1 MKKILLFI
9 SIISVIILSKNYLVT
24 KLVLTDEK
32 NHIWSYNNGEKLDFL
47 SYLKGETI
55 MSARRLRSIYDNL
68 TIYKKETYP
77 RDTLRFFIDKKTYPE
92 WLNFQDLNLKI
103 SNYKSQVYHK
113 ERFKAFYVD
122 KSRDTSKVQF
132 RNVGMN
138 MDHYQNFDGIT
149 SFKVKF
155 SGTNNSYGRK
165 SKKNILRSVTRPNG
179 IDYLSSIMFNKLGG
193 GISIESKPIYLKVN
207 NNISDNHIIEDVF
220 DKYLIEKNRRRE
232 GSIIEV
238 SFNGPFDLGV
248 KEDFFHD
255 YNHKSTD
262 TLFVNK
268 FIKKINKGIVD
279 IELIDTEL
287 FDLFILLCNDFFGA
301 HPAKNVN
308 LHWYHNPL
316 SNLMEPTIREV
327 MIDDVEN
334 VIDEPL
340 IKKYIKDSKLN
351 FGKLRD
357 KYYTKRNIS
366 NLRDEISKHKHI
378 DSKISNSILKKMESY
393 FLEDKLITKKSVS
406 KKRDTIIWDSKI
418 NLKNNFTLDK
428 NSILILK
435 NGAEILIYNSVIVK
449 INGQILCQNTTDI
462 PFIGAE
468 NSSIFINTKENLQL
482 KNLTFKGF
490 SNLRDESN
498 NHYLPSAIT
507 FYKTSATL
515 DNCKFRDNYRGDDF
529 VNFFKCP
536 DVNVINCSFENILAD
551 AIDSDFSNI
560 CIENTIFNN
569 IGNDAVD
576 CSASNLRI
584 YNSKFNDVKDKCV
597 SAGESTIAY
606 VYESSFSNS
615 AIALVSKDGSNL
627 TNYNSFFENNN
638 LDITGFRKKLEYTN
652 AQIYSS
658 KSNNLLNLIEY
669 GVKTNIDSEK
679 VKNVKD
685 DMYGKKYGK
694 ATEK

>member
-9 SIISVIILSKNYLVT
+9 SIILFIVLSKNYLVT
-24 KLVLTDEK
+24 KLELTNEK
-32 NHIWSYNNGEKLDFL
+32 NHIWSYNSAKKLDIL
-47 SYLKGETI
+47 SFFKGE
-55 MSARRLRSIYDNL
+55 SKKSLRRLRSIYNNL
-68 TIYKKETYP
+68 NILKKETNP
-77 RDTLRFFIDKKTYPE
+77 RDTLRFYIDKDTYPE

-103 SNYKSQVYHK
+103 STYKSQVYHK
-113 ERFKAFYVD
+113 ERFKAYYVD
-122 KSRDTSKVQF
+122 EKMDTSKVQF

-179 IDYLSSIMFNKLGG
+179 MDYLSSIIFNKFGD
-193 GISIESKPIYLKVN
+193 GILIESKPIYLIVN
-207 NNISDNHIIEDVF
+207 NNISNNHIIEDVF

-232 GSIIEV
+232 GSIVEV

-248 KEDFFHD
+248 KEDFFYD

-268 FIKKINKGIVD
+268 FIEKINKGIVD

-301 HPAKNVN
+301 HPAKDIN
-308 LHWYHNPL
+308 LHWYHNPV

-327 MIDDVEN
+327 IIDDVEN

-351 FGKLRD
+351 FDFLRD

-366 NLRDEISKHKHI
+366 NLRDEISKYKYI
-378 DSKISNSILKKMESY
+378 DSVLANSILRKIESY
-393 FLEDKLITKKSVS
+393 YLENKLITKKSVS
-406 KKRDTIIWDSKI
+406 IKKDTIIWDSKI
-418 NLKNNFTLDK
+418 ILKNNYTIDK

-435 NGAEILIYNSVIVK
+435 NGAEVSISNSVIIK
-449 INGQILCQNTTDI
+449 INGQIQCQNTVDI
-462 PFIGAE
+462 PFFGSE
-468 NSSIFINTKENLQL
+468 NSSIFINTNKNVQL
-482 KNLTFKGF
+482 KNLTFTGF

-507 FYKTSATL
+507 FYKTSADL
-515 DNCKFRDNYRGDDF
+515 ENCKFKDNYRGDDF
-529 VNFFKCP
+529 INFFKCP
-536 DVNVINCSFENILAD
+536 NINVINCSFENVLAD

-560 CIENTIFNN
+560 CIENTFFNN

-576 CSASNLRI
+576 CSASNLLI
-584 YNSKFNDVKDKCV
+584 YNSKFNNVNDKCI
-597 SAGESTIAY
+597 SSGESTIAH

-615 AIALVSKDGSNL
+615 AIAIVSKDGSNL
-627 TNYNSFFENNN
+627 TNYNSSFENNE
-638 LDITGFRKKLEYTN
+638 LDMTGFRKKLEYKE
-652 AQIYSS
+652 AQIYSFN
-658 KSNNLLNLIEY
+658 SNNRFNLIEV

-679 VKNVKD
+679 VKSVKD
-685 DMYGKKYGK
+685 KMYGKKYGK